1 MTGFATGAPAK
12 TTGPNAAVQGWYASF
27 LRDVVI
33 PNARTFS
40 YLVAAGETLV
50 GVALIL
56 GALTGAAAFFGVV
69 MNADYL
75 LVGAVSAKPIRIIL
89 AALVMLAW
97 RNAGWLGLD
106 RWLLPALGT
115 PWQPGGVWAR
125 AAAPTSGRAD
135 GRDDMGSAT
144 GA

>member
-40 YLVAAGETLV
+40 YLG
-50 GVALIL
+50 
-56 GALTGAAAFFGVV
+56 
-69 MNADYL
+69 
-75 LVGAVSAKPIRIIL
+75 
-89 AALVMLAW
+89 
-97 RNAGWLGLD
+97 
-106 RWLLPALGT
+106 
-115 PWQPGGVWAR
+115 